1 MNILLLD
8 VFSGILS
15 QEKEENNSRKLIKIL
30 WKAGGVVGLIF
41 LSIEIITKQYVAC
54 TNNQN

>member
-1 MNILLLD
+1 MNILLID